1 MGAWGIGSF
10 ENDDA
15 LDWVIELEASDDL
28 SVIQEA
34 LKDVFTMAEDYLEVG
49 GCCRGIAAAEV
60 IAALHGQAKLADS
73 DAAAAWVEAHR
84 DLDTSAIVPEAQR
97 ALQIILSKSELQ
109 ELWADS
115 DDYDTWVAEMND
127 LQSRL
132 G

>member
-10 ENDDA
+10 DNDDA

-34 LKDVFTMAEDYLEVG
+34 LQDVIALADDTLDATE
-49 GCCRGIAAAEV
+49 CCRGIAAAEV
-60 IAALHGQAKLADS
+60 IAALRGQAKFADS
-73 DAAAAWVEAHR
+73 DAAAAWVEVHR

-97 ALQIILSKSELQ
+97 ALQIILTESELQ

-115 DDYDTWVAEMND
+115 DDYDAWVAAMND
-127 LQSRL
+127 LQMRL